1 MSPESQIGR
10 STLNNNEL
18 SGLVIKTQSGFY
30 EVLTAEGFVTCQLRG
45 ALKQSNKKTELCVI
59 GDHVTLERNADG
71 TGSIKAIAPRER
83 VLSRV
88 EPSSSAGT
96 IAEREQVIIANPDQA
111 VFVFA
116 AAKPS
121 PHLRMLDRFLVAAE
135 KAQLPSIAMV
145 VNKIDLAEEAAHQAF
160 DYYAKMD
167 YPVLYVS
174 AETSAGIQ
182 PLRELLTGK
191 ISVFSGASGV
201 GNSSFL
207 NKIPPSLRPALTH
220 VSDKSTKR
228 R

>member
-88 EPSSSAGT
+88 EPSSSAGNNDQT
-96 IAEREQVIIANPDQA
+96 ATVAMSHTEQD
-111 VFVFA
+111 
-116 AAKPS
+116 S
-121 PHLRMLDRFLVAAE
+121 
-135 KAQLPSIAMV
+135 
-145 VNKIDLAEEAAHQAF
+145 
-160 DYYAKMD
+160 
-167 YPVLYVS
+167 
-174 AETSAGIQ
+174 
-182 PLRELLTGK
+182 
-191 ISVFSGASGV
+191 
-201 GNSSFL
+201 
-207 NKIPPSLRPALTH
+207 
-220 VSDKSTKR
+220 
-228 R
+228 